1 MKSGAKRVLIFAEAV
16 TLAHVAR
23 CITIADELSA
33 SGKYEVILAVD
44 ERFQAVSRHAKYRC
58 VRIESVSTDEFLNKL
73 NKGSPLYSANTL
85 EKYVQEE
92 LKIFS
97 GLSPDFVIGDFRL
110 SLAISCRLAEIPYA
124 TVTNA
129 YWSPYIK
136 TSYPIPELPITK
148 IFGEAVAQK
157 MFDFVR
163 PAVFALH
170 SLAFNR
176 ARKKFGLPPV
186 AYDMREVYTHADFT
200 LYADIESLFSMQDLP
215 TSHLFIGPVLWS
227 ADVDLPGWWRNVPD
241 DKPIVFVTLGSSGN
255 AALLP
260 MILETLSTMPL
271 TVICATAQK
280 GNIEVRYPNVF
291 IADFL
296 PAEHAV
302 SRCDLVVCNGGS
314 PMVYQSLACNKPVLG
329 LPSNLDQ
336 YLMMATL
343 RQSGRGHLI
352 RSGQANPLT
361 IRRVVEQ
368 ALTNVSQNLA
378 DECHLHVDKIIDLI
392 DGKMAI

>member
-1 MKSGAKRVLIFAEAV
+1 MKSDAKRVLIFAEAV

-23 CITIADELSA
+23 CATIAEELSA

-44 ERFQAVSRHAKYRC
+44 QRFQAVSRPAKYRHIE
-58 VRIESVSTDEFLNKL
+58 IESVLTDEFLKKL
-73 NKGSPLYSANTL
+73 NKGSPLYSVKTL

-92 LKIFS
+92 LRIFS
-97 GLSPDFVIGDFRL
+97 EFSPDFVIGDFRL

-129 YWSPYIK
+129 YWSPYIE

-157 MFDFVR
+157 MFDLVR

-176 ARKKFGLPPV
+176 ACKKFGLPPL

-200 LYADIESLFSMQDLP
+200 LYADIESLFSMRDLP
-215 TSHLFIGPVLWS
+215 KNHFFIGPILWS
-227 ADVDLPGWWRNVPD
+227 ADVDLPDWWWNLPE

-255 AALLP
+255 ATLLP
-260 MILETLSTMPL
+260 MILETLSKMPL
-271 TVICATAQK
+271 TVVCATAQRS
-280 GNIEVRYPNVF
+280 NIEVCYPNVF
-291 IADFL
+291 IADYL

-314 PMVYQSLACNKPVLG
+314 PMVYQSLASNKPVLG

-336 YLMMATL
+336 YLMMSTL
-343 RQSGRGHLI
+343 RQSGRGYLI
-352 RSGQANPLT
+352 RSGQADPIT
-361 IRRVVEQ
+361 IRRAVEQ
-368 ALTNVSQNLA
+368 ALTNTPENLA
-378 DECHLHVDKIIDLI
+378 GECHLHLDKIIDLI
-392 DGKMAI
+392 EGKMAD